1 MFKNQKRFPELVD
14 PLLRGEYPERALNQA
29 VAVAAMCLQEDP
41 LVRPMMADVV
51 LALNALAAGCED
63 NVGRSSPSFRLSL
76 RNDEQIQEHQQK
88 TDADS
93 DAERRHAVAQAIQ
106 WGSSNSRNSKHSQT

>member
-1 MFKNQKRFPELVD
+1 MFKDQKRFPELVD
-14 PLLRGEYPERALNQA
+14 PLLRGEYPGRALNQA

-51 LALNALAAGCED
+51 MALNVLATGCED

-76 RNDEQIQEHQQK
+76 QNEEQIQEQQM
-88 TDADS
+88 TDYDS
-93 DAERRHAVAQAIQ
+93 DAERRHAVAQAIR
-106 WGSSNSRNSKHSQT
+106 WGSSNSRNSKHLQT